1 MCTTAA
7 HAAPFAR
14 GCISLHTAPAR
25 DTASGTSMQF
35 LAVRVPTLPTSR
47 ATRHGSTPSPRKL
60 HWSCPGPS
68 WHKVFLIHTCV
79 HVHSHAGI
87 SRKGKVQGSSPSSI
101 PDLLLP
107 ARPALDLAPADCFTD
122 VCFASRWCC
131 CGRRR
136 RTRSRRAR
144 ERMYG
149 LLLPLACPLRALPRP
164 PARLPARPDAHRL
177 DAPRGLARA
186 GHTCPSEA
194 NRRRTPPDP
203 EAGSKIQPQRP
214 QRHSLLPQGAMLR
227 SATSQPYHNQEQ
239 LSTVAQQSSS
249 CSSTAAAAQQPRRQA
264 CRTCS
269 LRSARARRP
278 SSSSGSPA
286 SAAAAWQSAA
296 VESSFK
302 QG

>member
-1 MCTTAA
+1 MLDPGNARAARVCTRRSRCARELFGIRRGVVDSLFLIDSALRHCLAHCPHDRSHMHTCLHTWHSTSVARSVAATCPRVQRAHLRNASLHTLARSPVSMCTTAA

-35 LAVRVPTLPTSR
+35 LAVPVPTLPTSR
-47 ATRHGSTPSPRKL
+47 ATRHCSTPSPRKL

-131 CGRRR
+131 GSRRR
-136 RTRSRRAR
+136 RTRAGLVRRYR
-144 ERMYG
+144 
-149 LLLPLACPLRALPRP
+149 LLLPHGPSSS
-164 PARLPARPDAHRL
+164 PARTHARPH
-177 DAPRGLARA
+177 G
-186 GHTCPSEA
+186 
-194 NRRRTPPDP
+194 
-203 EAGSKIQPQRP
+203 
-214 QRHSLLPQGAMLR
+214 R
-227 SATSQPYHNQEQ
+227 SP
-239 LSTVAQQSSS
+239 V
-249 CSSTAAAAQQPRRQA
+249 
-264 CRTCS
+264 
-269 LRSARARRP
+269 RRP
-278 SSSSGSPA
+278 SGSR
-286 SAAAAWQSAA
+286 
-296 VESSFK
+296 
-302 QG
+302 

>member
-1 MCTTAA
+1 MHTCLHTWHSTSVARSVAATCPRVQRAHLRNASLHTPARSPVSMCTSAA

-35 LAVRVPTLPTSR
+35 LTVCVPTLPTSR

-87 SRKGKVQGSSPSSI
+87 SRKGKVHGSSPSST

-107 ARPALDLAPADCFTD
+107 ARPALDLAPADCFKD
-122 VCFASRWCC
+122 VCFASRWC

-144 ERMYG
+144 EDVR
-149 LLLPLACPLRALPRP
+149 PATHRCPRALFEPRPHTCP
-164 PARLPARPDAHRL
+164 PARTLLGPHRL
-177 DAPRGLARA
+177 GTSLRGGSEPGTPVA
-186 GHTCPSEA
+186 G
-194 NRRRTPPDP
+194 
-203 EAGSKIQPQRP
+203 G
-214 QRHSLLPQGAMLR
+214 PQG
-227 SATSQPYHNQEQ
+227 PEYGE
-239 LSTVAQQSSS
+239 
-249 CSSTAAAAQQPRRQA
+249 
-264 CRTCS
+264 
-269 LRSARARRP
+269 
-278 SSSSGSPA
+278 
-286 SAAAAWQSAA
+286 
-296 VESSFK
+296 
-302 QG
+302 

>member
-1 MCTTAA
+1 MCTIAA

-35 LAVRVPTLPTSR
+35 LAVPVPTLPTSR

-131 CGRRR
+131 GRRR
-136 RTRSRRAR
+136 RTRSRRQGSRVDVGA
-144 ERMYG
+144 
-149 LLLPLACPLRALPRP
+149 LLEHL
-164 PARLPARPDAHRL
+164 ARLGALTLGPKVVL
-177 DAPRGLARA
+177 
-186 GHTCPSEA
+186 E
-194 NRRRTPPDP
+194 
-203 EAGSKIQPQRP
+203 
-214 QRHSLLPQGAMLR
+214 HSVL
-227 SATSQPYHNQEQ
+227 E
-239 LSTVAQQSSS
+239 
-249 CSSTAAAAQQPRRQA
+249 RQKR
-264 CRTCS
+264 C
-269 LRSARARRP
+269 
-278 SSSSGSPA
+278 
-286 SAAAAWQSAA
+286 
-296 VESSFK
+296 
-302 QG
+302 